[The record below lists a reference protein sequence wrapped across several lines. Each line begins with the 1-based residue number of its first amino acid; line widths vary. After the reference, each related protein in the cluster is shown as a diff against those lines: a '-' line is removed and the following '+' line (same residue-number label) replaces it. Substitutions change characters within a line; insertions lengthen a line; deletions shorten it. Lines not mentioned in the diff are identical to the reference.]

1 MRKLEL
7 ALLLALL
14 VTSGG
19 TGSRAQDK
27 HAESRATVEVVPDRN
42 GTVQITDRGRIVTV
56 PQMASQTGIEAVHI
70 AADGRTAGWLADFKD
85 PDSENPYAGELVI
98 WRGGRVIRV
107 FLSEQSFYSWSFN
120 ENATLVAYH
129 TGPRH
134 GETVPHCELHDI
146 KTGRQLAQWDG
157 DLDDP
162 IARPSWAA
170 HLSR

>member
-1 MRKLEL
+1 MRQLGL
-7 ALLLALL
+7 ALLFGLL
-14 VTSGG
+14 TTSGG
-19 TGSRAQDK
+19 SRCRAQDRST
-27 HAESRATVEVVPDRN
+27 ESHVTVEVVPGRD

-56 PQMASQTGIEAVHI
+56 PRMASQTGIEGVQV

-85 PDSENPYAGELVI
+85 PDSENPYAGGRVI

-107 FLSEQSFYSWSFN
+107 FHSEQSFYSWSFN

-134 GETVPHCELHDI
+134 GEAIPHCELHDI
-146 KTGRQLAQWDG
+146 KTGRQVAQWDG

-170 HLSR
+170 HLPR